1 MHQIFLKFS
10 VNVPAMVLC
19 SQPRTFVLN
28 LFFFTLKKIH
38 FTDTLSCSA
47 YFCHFVTFFFF
58 SFVFP
63 KKRSRSTDFSFCL
76 QGPLPITMADFW
88 RMVWEQKSQVV
99 AMVTLDMEGGKV
111 KCHRYWPE
119 STELPLKVCNRY
131 ILELLKSTCNEKLG
145 WKEARIWV

>member
-1 MHQIFLKFS
+1 MVTTANNFFSLQNCLKPFFFQFKKNS
-10 VNVPAMVLC
+10 LHRHIKLFC
-19 SQPRTFVLN
+19 LLLSFCN
-28 LFFFTLKKIH
+28 LFFFV
-38 FTDTLSCSA
+38 C
-47 YFCHFVTFFFF
+47 
-58 SFVFP
+58 FVFP

-145 WKEARIWV
+145 WKEARI

>member
-19 SQPRTFVLN
+19 SQPRKFSFHFKIVLN
-28 LFFFTLKKIH
+28 LFFFSLKKIH
-38 FTDTLSCSA
+38 FTDTSSCSA
-47 YFCHFVTFFFF
+47 YCCHFVTFFFCF
-58 SFVFP
+58 FRLSK
-63 KKRSRSTDFSFCL
+63 KKRSRSTDFLFCL

-131 ILELLKSTCNEKLG
+131 IL
-145 WKEARIWV
+145 